1 MTAAIEADLARL
13 DVSIDELASKGDFA
27 ALAALL
33 ADDFVYSHS
42 TGLVQNKGK
51 WIAGLKPLVGK
62 RDRVANV
69 VGVEFHGDIAVVRGE
84 VDIVWREAPTKYNR
98 YVRVYRLVEGGWR
111 AISQVTT
118 PAPEREPVKQ

>member
-1 MTAAIEADLARL
+1 VTAAIEAGLAHL
-13 DVSIDELASKGDFA
+13 DVSIDELASKGEFA
-27 ALAALL
+27 ALSSLL

-42 TGLVQNKGK
+42 TGAVQDKGE
-51 WIAGLKPLVGK
+51 WIEGLKPLVGK

-69 VGVEFHGDIAVVRGE
+69 VGVEFHGDIAVVKGE

-98 YVRVYRLVEGGWR
+98 YVRIYRLVDGGWR

-118 PAPEREPVKQ
+118 PAPERAPAK

>member
-1 MTAAIEADLARL
+1 ML
-13 DVSIDELASKGDFA
+13 
-27 ALAALL
+27 LAAGGRL
-33 ADDFVYSHS
+33 
-42 TGLVQNKGK
+42 GE
-51 WIAGLKPLVGK
+51 WIAGLKALVGK

-98 YVRVYRLVEGGWR
+98 YVRIYRLVDGGWR

-118 PAPEREPVKQ
+118 PSPDREPAK

>member
-1 MTAAIEADLARL
+1 MTTAIEADLVRL
-13 DVSIDELASKGDFA
+13 DVSVDELASKGEFA

-42 TGLVQNKGK
+42 TGLVQDKAE
-51 WIAGLKPLVGK
+51 WIEGLKPLVGK

-84 VDIVWREAPTKYNR
+84 VDIVWKEAPTKYNR
-98 YVRVYRLVEGGWR
+98 YVRVFRQTDGVWQ

-118 PAPEREPVKQ
+118 PAPDRDPVKQ

>member
-1 MTAAIEADLARL
+1 MTTAIEADLVRL
-13 DVSIDELASKGDFA
+13 DVSVDELASKGEFA

-42 TGLVQNKGK
+42 TGLVQDKAE
-51 WIAGLKPLVGK
+51 WIEGLKPLVGK

-69 VGVEFHGDIAVVRGE
+69 VGVEIHGDIAVVRGE
-84 VDIVWREAPTKYNR
+84 VDIVWKEAPTKYNR
-98 YVRVYRLVEGGWR
+98 YVRVLRQTDGVWQ

-118 PAPEREPVKQ
+118 PAPDRDPVKQ